1 MKRLLTAVLA
11 LSLLFAT
18 AITAGAQTAS
28 FSDITDPAVA
38 HDVAVLQLLGAVS
51 GDGGGSFMPNGTLT
65 RAAFCKMAVIVMGKG
80 DQEPLYKTRTIF
92 PDVRSGHWARGYIN
106 YAVSSDKKFIVG
118 NSDGT
123 FRPEDPVTCAQAV
136 AMAMR
141 ILGYTDADAG
151 MLWPAGYLML
161 AADKGVTAGINVTAP
176 NAPMSRA
183 QAARLFCNLLDAD
196 TKTGEKFV
204 STLGTAASNVVV
216 TQLDVTAD
224 DGTGGAIRTSEG
236 VLKVK
241 NGVMPE
247 SILGLRG
254 TLVRDSLGRL
264 LTFIPDKTRQVTI
277 TASAADARWIKDL
290 SGVTYTIKSTV
301 TAYTPTEKKTFGAA
315 YDDIANGMTVTLYY
329 GPGGEIDGVFI
340 NSAKYVDAVVI
351 GLSGSGSLG
360 QLTGGDTGYKIIK
373 NGMPVTASD
382 LQTYDVATYDSVG
395 KTLYVSDFRLTGIY
409 ESAWPSIGS
418 PSKITVLGHEF
429 PVLPSAIESLAS
441 CTLGKSIT
449 LFLTSDHQVAGASGS
464 NQVFST
470 AIGIVEPGIT
480 PTSASVK
487 LLNGLVVSGNPSI
500 YSSVY
505 EPGTSN
511 PKPIPDTTA
520 AEQLVGEL
528 VIVSSPEPG
537 RLSLTKVSGG
547 NALGALDLTTA
558 TLGGRALSPIVRIFE
573 RVGAGPVAQIKLSDL
588 IQPRIDSKKIL
599 YAGTDYSGRINMLVL
614 NDVTGDRYDY
624 GILRQV
630 ALESEDMEPGK
641 TISNRAVSVI
651 NSKNVNG
658 TAAVFAGNIPFQGE
672 APGGVA
678 FSADG
683 KSAEA
688 IVQLTEVRNVKRSAF
703 YVRNDVTY
711 VSVNGAEFPVASSV
725 QCYNRQG
732 KTWFAG
738 LDDARA
744 FSETLSVYYDRPA
757 SEGGK
762 IRVVV
767 AE

>member
-11 LSLLFAT
+11 LILLFAT

-28 FSDITDPAVA
+28 FSDITDPAVVR
-38 HDVAVLQLLGAVS
+38 DVAVLQLLGAVS
-51 GDGGGSFMPNGTLT
+51 GDGSGSFMPNGTLT

-106 YAVSSDKKFIVG
+106 YAVSSDKKFIIG

-123 FRPEDPVTCAQAV
+123 FRPDDPVTCAQAV

-151 MLWPAGYLML
+151 MLWPAGYLTL

-196 TKTGEKFV
+196 TKAGEKFV

-241 NGVMPE
+241 NGVMPR

-254 TLVRDSLGRL
+254 TLVKDNLGRL

-277 TASAADARWIKDL
+277 TASAADATLIKDL

-301 TAYTPTEKKTFGAA
+301 TAYTPTEKKTFGTA
-315 YDDIANGMTVTLYY
+315 YDDIASGMSVTLYY

-360 QLTGGDTGYKIIK
+360 QLTGGDAGYKIIK
-373 NGMPVTASD
+373 NGMPVTAAD

-409 ESAWPSIGS
+409 ESAWPSVGS

-464 NQVFST
+464 NQVMST
-470 AIGIVEPGIT
+470 AIGIVEPDISIDKAT
-480 PTSASVK
+480 VK
-487 LLNGLVVSGNPSI
+487 LLNGLDLSGKPLLGGRPSD
-500 YSSVY
+500 Y
-505 EPGTSN
+505 
-511 PKPIPDTTA
+511 A
-520 AEQLVGEL
+520 GEL
-528 VIVSSPEPG
+528 VTVNSPYSG
-537 RLSLTKVSGG
+537 MISLTKVSGG
-547 NALGALDLTTA
+547 NVSGALDLTTA
-558 TLGGRALSPIVRIFE
+558 TLGGRALSPAVRVFE
-573 RVGAGPVAQIKLSDL
+573 RVGTGAVAQIKLSDL
-588 IQPRIDSKKIL
+588 IQPRIDSRKIL
-599 YAGTDYSGRINMLVL
+599 YAGTDYSGRVNILVI

-630 ALESEDMEPGK
+630 ALESQDLDGVA

-658 TAAVFAGNIPFQGE
+658 TVAVFAGNIPFQGE

-678 FSADG
+678 FSADR

-711 VSVNGAEFPVASSV
+711 VSINGAEFPVASNV